1 MASVAALALTPAGD
15 HAGLATP
22 AGGAVAGIKIGT
34 FNCENLFA
42 RFKFNKDVDPEMAV
56 QDGWDANRTHF
67 NILNDVEKHITALA
81 IKGTKADVLALQEVE
96 NLATATGRL
105 RITSRPTPG

>member
-1 MASVAALALTPAGD
+1 M
-15 HAGLATP
+15 
-22 AGGAVAGIKIGT
+22 AGIKIGT